1 MKYLMI
7 NQLVD
12 LTFNIQIHNW
22 NTVRTLADS
31 TLTQLNFDRFK
42 IFFDDLQ
49 NNTGQNVFFS

>member
-31 TLTQLNFDRFK
+31 TLNQLNFDQFK
-42 IFFDDLQ
+42 IFLDDLQ